1 MAAAPP
7 PPAAGG
13 FVLFL
18 HGSGGSGEEIG
29 AEVAPYFAAP
39 ELASSVRLS
48 FPTAPTAPIACYGC
62 NLLCCFALWM
72 LCKSCDA
79 VITAWFGIAEVP
91 ITAKTVRDEKEVLKA
106 VEYVHGLID
115 KEIASGTSPS
125 DIFVCGLSQGGALA
139 IASVLLYPKTLGG
152 CVVFSGSVPL
162 RKSFAD
168 KVSPEAR
175 KTPVLWFHG
184 MADGLVLFEAGHAGC
199 AFLEELGMTCEFKA
213 YPTLGHSIIE
223 EELQYF
229 QQWILNRLGISGITE
244 TARPSSSSQHKDL
257 Q

>member
-72 LCKSCDA
+72 LCKSCAA